1 MNLSDINSQPAEL
14 TNLLPKTRQNGDTK
28 EFTAQFKVA
37 FNYSNN
43 IFDMLAQAGEKIEV
57 SFLWDDEGR
66 PMASIPYVPFSRE
79 FGAHTLVF
87 SRNNKPVLTFPAE
100 KLHKFRVTPKA
111 NEVLEVSFLAFGLTS
126 SQANSHAIHQ
136 IIKDPSITMSIDEG
150 SGNQQEIA

>member
-1 MNLSDINSQPAEL
+1 MDLSDINDQPAEL

-37 FNYSNN
+37 FNYGHK
-43 IFDMLAQAGEKIEV
+43 IFEMLAVAGEDISV

-66 PMASIPYVPFSRE
+66 PIASIPYVPFSRE
-79 FGAHTLVF
+79 FAGYRLEFH
-87 SRNNKPVLTFPAE
+87 RNKKAVLSFPAE

-126 SQANSHAIHQ
+126 SKANSHAIHQ
-136 IIKDPSITMSIDEG
+136 IIKDPSITMSIEQG
-150 SGNQQEIA
+150 AGQAEM